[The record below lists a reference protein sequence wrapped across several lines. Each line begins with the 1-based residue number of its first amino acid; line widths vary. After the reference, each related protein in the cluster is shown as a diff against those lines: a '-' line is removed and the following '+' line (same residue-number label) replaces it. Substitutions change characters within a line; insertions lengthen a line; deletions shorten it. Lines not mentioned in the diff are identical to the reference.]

1 MINYIKGNLFSA
13 PTGSV
18 LAHACNC
25 HGIWGG
31 GIAATFRSKFPHAY
45 EEYRNHCL
53 AVPPAERARLVGTS
67 LLLKDSGYYIACLF
81 TSESGGESSSAIARA
96 TRYSMDDLVRR
107 LEKEGVDVARQP
119 VCMPR
124 INSGIFGVPWD
135 KTAEALE
142 QLSPAVKII
151 VYDI

>member
-13 PTGSV
+13 PPGSI

-31 GIAATFRSKFPHAY
+31 GIAATFRSKFPQAY
-45 EEYRNHCL
+45 EKYRNHCL
-53 AVPPAERARLVGTS
+53 AVPPADRSKLVGTS

-81 TSESGGESSSAIARA
+81 TSESGAESSDAIARA
-96 TRYSMDDLVRR
+96 TKACMDDLLPQLKRAG
-107 LEKEGVDVARQP
+107 LDPSTEP
-119 VCMPR
+119 ICMPK

-135 KTAEALE
+135 KTATALE
-142 QLSPAVKII
+142 QVSNANVQ
-151 VYDI
+151 VYEE